1 MKELVY
7 FNAAWCG
14 PCKAMKPILQEFM
27 ETHQDVELVS
37 IDADEQYELAIE
49 IGVRAIPTFVL
60 KEDGLEVR
68 RKQGAMT
75 PTVLETFV
83 FGE

>member
-14 PCKAMKPILQEFM
+14 PCKAMKPILQNFM
-27 ETHQDVELVS
+27 EAHQDVELVS
-37 IDADEQYELAIE
+37 IDADEQYALAVE
-49 IGVRAIPTFVL
+49 IGIKAIPTFVL
-60 KEDGLEVR
+60 KEDGVEVR

-75 PTVLETFV
+75 LAVLETFV